1 MYIYFYGIKIK
12 MIFLMVFNNEKMFVQ
27 IFGNCIFKV
36 GLLKW
41 LMEIQKNKLD
51 YQINDNK
58 MYL

>member
-1 MYIYFYGIKIK
+1 
-12 MIFLMVFNNEKMFVQ
+12 MIFLLVFNNEKMFVQ
-27 IFGNCIFKV
+27 MFGICIFKV

-41 LMEIQKNKLD
+41 LMEIRKNKLG